1 MVVAAARLG
10 YMLSQ
15 MPTILLIDDFD
26 LAVETGR
33 DYFEASG
40 FRVLTASGG
49 KEGLELLR
57 REKVDAILP
66 DYEMPEMTGLEV
78 AARAKQL
85 KPSVPVVIY
94 SGSAERIDSP
104 FVAAWLMK
112 TKQMNEVRLKIE
124 ELISPAIPAIPA
136 IP

>member
-1 MVVAAARLG
+1 
-10 YMLSQ
+10 

-49 KEGLELLR
+49 REGLELLR
-57 REKVDAILP
+57 REEVDAILT
-66 DYEMPEMTGLEV
+66 DYEMPEMTGLEI
-78 AARAKQL
+78 AARARQL

-112 TKQMNEVRLKIE
+112 TKHMNEVRIKIE
-124 ELISPAIPAIPA
+124 ELIFGTASTAL
-136 IP
+136 